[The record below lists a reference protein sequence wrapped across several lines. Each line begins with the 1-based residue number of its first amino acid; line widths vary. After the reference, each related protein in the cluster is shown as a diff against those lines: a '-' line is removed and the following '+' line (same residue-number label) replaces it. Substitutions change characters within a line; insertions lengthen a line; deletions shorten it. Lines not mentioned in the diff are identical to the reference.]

1 MHTCSDHAYELEE
14 VWYPGVA
21 GCESLRQLACSEDT
35 EALHKMMQQCAFCTC
50 QLIDHDAVPQ
60 LLQSMVL
67 QAPETSPL
75 RHLATGQ
82 HLRMFLSA
90 LYSNRSTVRSLN
102 TPLLGMEY
110 ACSTCRFQGA
120 LTSTDLLA
128 ASSLCAASP
137 QCCLRRCWLS
147 RNECCSSLICC
158 RCDALFNPIA
168 SCKGTWIVSG
178 SALSV
183 LHLPCQL
190 QIMLQQS
197 MKASLDAWQTSKRT
211 SR

>member
-1 MHTCSDHAYELEE
+1 MRLLHLPAHRPRCCSSALAEH
-14 VWYPGVA
+14 GSA
-21 GCESLRQLACSEDT
+21 GTRNFVSEAFGNRAT
-35 EALHKMMQQCAFCTC
+35 PANAL
-50 QLIDHDAVPQ
+50 
-60 LLQSMVL
+60 
-67 QAPETSPL
+67 
-75 RHLATGQ
+75 
-82 HLRMFLSA
+82 LSA

-102 TPLLGMEY
+102 TPLLGMEH
-110 ACSTCRFQGA
+110 ACSTCRIQGA

-178 SALSV
+178 SALYV
-183 LHLPCQL
+183 LQLPCQL

-211 SR
+211 SK